1 MTPELKRAIIKCIPE
16 YFSMNEEEQLRYRST
31 LTSGNYFKVKQHVV
45 KQLFGINIVNDG
57 MYEEPEDMP
66 ENDLGDEIKD
76 ASEFINS
83 HLSSNLNFGEDDL
96 SNEQNLIVNTHMQPL
111 YGIGEDSFYL
121 DEFLVES
128 LLDYDSLYDWY
139 YSSYQWNV
147 ENEKERNKDYKD
159 TPFYGD
165 FSLEWARM
173 LIDGEFYYANLSM
186 ASMYIH
192 YELEE
197 LGNDCIQKLIPHEIE
212 DSFSEP
218 DENGY
223 IRMSLTNNA
232 YGQEKQLKQ
241 LNNKFRTKLDETE
254 SRLQKEFDTMS
265 LQEVLILDENE
276 EGSTGKH
283 FIFSDKE
290 ILKRIHFKTFIKDCR
305 KYEQKDAS
313 SFYVKLERE
322 KQNLL
327 DYLKEQYEDI
337 IQ

>member
-1 MTPELKRAIIKCIPE
+1 MTPELKRAIIRCLPE
-16 YFSMNEEEQLRYRST
+16 FFSLSDAEQQRYKST
-31 LTSGNYFKVKQHVV
+31 LSRVDYFKVKQHVV
-45 KQLFGINIVNDG
+45 KQLFGINIINDS
-57 MYEEPEDMP
+57 MDIYL
-66 ENDLGDEIKD
+66 ENQSEKNLSNEIKD
-76 ASEFINS
+76 ASNFINS

-147 ENEKERNKDYKD
+147 ENEKERDKDYQAW
-159 TPFYGD
+159 PFYGD

-173 LIDGEFYYANLSM
+173 LIDGEFYHANLSM

-197 LGNDCIQKLIPHEIE
+197 LGNDYIQKLIPHEIE

-218 DENGY
+218 DNNGY
-223 IRMSLTNNA
+223 IQMSLTTNA
-232 YGQEKQLKQ
+232 YGLEKPLKQ

-265 LQEVLILDENE
+265 LQEVLILDERDE
-276 EGSTGKH
+276 DSPGKH

-290 ILKRIHFKTFIKDCR
+290 VLKKVNFKTFIKDCR
-305 KYEQKDAS
+305 KHEQKDAS
-313 SFYVKLERE
+313 SFYIKLERE
-322 KQNLL
+322 KQNLT